1 MFNRHC
7 LFLETAAPALY
18 CPKTA
23 MLAWAVA
30 AVVLTDKAPT
40 LPHVDYRP
48 RALARASHAHKNALA
63 ATLSCRFRS
72 LRAGGG
78 WQLQWPWT
86 SLTRVVLVRVLVR
99 VRFQERKGPWHPRQ
113 RHLAPCHSTTMHHQ
127 TPADCAAAAAACFLR
142 IIPPSFFSSMKTPVQ
157 QNS

>member
-1 MFNRHC
+1 
-7 LFLETAAPALY
+7 
-18 CPKTA
+18 

-40 LPHVDYRP
+40 LITTRGLSPKGTGTGIARTQKCLSG
-48 RALARASHAHKNALA
+48 RAFAPVP
-63 ATLSCRFRS
+63 LSQGW
-72 LRAGGG
+72 GGG
-78 WQLQWPWT
+78 WQLKWPWT

>member
-48 RALARASHAHKNALA
+48 RARARASHAHTKC
-63 ATLSCRFRS
+63 LSD
-72 LRAGGG
+72 RAFAPVLLSQGGGG

-86 SLTRVVLVRVLVR
+86 SLTRVVMVRVLVR
-99 VRFQERKGPWHPRQ
+99 VRFQEPKGPWHPRQ
-113 RHLAPCHSTTMHHQ
+113 RHLAPCHSTTTHRHPP
-127 TPADCAAAAAACFLR
+127 TDCAAAAAACSLR
-142 IIPPSFFSSMKTPVQ
+142 IIPPSFFSSIKTPVK